1 MIWAYNA
8 INWLG
13 FEHYNYNTVISYIW
27 TRITSLSV
35 WRVTGTRVDI
45 KKVLC
50 LNIQQTERLCTSW
63 LINCMMHFFVLK
75 DLFCKVF
82 IKCHRLWVFN
92 SSFNFLIR
100 FFKIPGKL
108 VYVYKLCTCYLE
120 LLQEFLNSPD
130 LKLNH
135 FEAPFSNSNMFSN
148 QLLQSCSWFET

>member
-13 FEHYNYNTVISYIW
+13 FEHYNYNTVISSIW

-35 WRVTGTRVDI
+35 WRVTSTRVDI

-63 LINCMMHFFVLK
+63 LINCMMHFFVFK

-100 FFKIPGKL
+100 FFKIPGKI
-108 VYVYKLCTCYLE
+108 VYVYKLCACYLE

-135 FEAPFSNSNMFSN
+135 SFRSTIFK
-148 QLLQSCSWFET
+148 QQYV